1 MSVVDEINH
10 FYYRMA
16 LHELQMMNGS
26 DAFSGLSY
34 NSLLYLNVIDVTE
47 DCTVTKLADAL
58 SITRSAATLKV
69 NDLVR
74 QGAVLREQ
82 SQADKRVN
90 YIRLSPE
97 MSRAMRLYDKLF
109 ERIEERLKDQYT
121 PQELSLFEEILHE
134 ISRYDW
140 RRIQIE

>member
-1 MSVVDEINH
+1 LSVVDEINH
-10 FYYRMA
+10 FYYRMS
-16 LHELQMMNGS
+16 LHELQMMKGS

-34 NSLLYLNVIDVTE
+34 NSLLYLNVIDVTP

-69 NDLVR
+69 NDLVK
-74 QGAVLREQ
+74 QGVVVREQ
-82 SQADKRVN
+82 SQEDKRVN

-97 MSRAMRLYDKLF
+97 MSRAMGLYDKLF
-109 ERIEERLKDQYT
+109 GQIEAHLKGRYT

>member
-58 SITRSAATLKV
+58 SITRSDATLKV